1 MHVTPELLERIKELE
16 AEVERLR
23 EIESC
28 PSGYVNISKA
38 VYANLRAEVARLK
51 TIVQHHAEWPA
62 MYEQQNSRNLER
74 AEAAEADLR
83 DIIENDE
90 GQRERANKLEAEVAR
105 LREALSGLLESPA
118 SFEDSRLDYAERQVD
133 TKAWDEAR
141 AALAAPVEEP
151 KP

>member
-1 MHVTPELLERIKELE
+1 MSKPETLPEIAERLTDAISPSSACHEEDRASDYAEIL
-16 AEVERLR
+16 AALGEVEKRGEQRAAKLGGALLD
-23 EIESC
+23 S
-28 PSGYVNISKA
+28 A
-38 VYANLRAEVARLK
+38 V
-51 TIVQHHAEWPA
+51 
-62 MYEQQNSRNLER
+62 ER
-74 AEAAEADLR
+74 AEKAEADLR

-133 TKAWDEAR
+133 TKAWDEAK

>member
-1 MHVTPELLERIKELE
+1 MSETKEQMAERLTIGATLRTPYEQE
-16 AEVERLR
+16 ALILAALREVEARGEQRAAKLGGALLD
-23 EIESC
+23 S
-28 PSGYVNISKA
+28 A
-38 VYANLRAEVARLK
+38 V
-51 TIVQHHAEWPA
+51 
-62 MYEQQNSRNLER
+62 ER
-74 AEAAEADLR
+74 AEKAEADLR

-133 TKAWDEAR
+133 TKAWDEAK

-151 KP
+151 KS